1 MIPANTCWGS
11 FARDGMSMGQQ
22 DCHYFVSAID
32 TASFATGRSFTNGKL
47 SSLDTR
53 AMQKIV
59 IRFSSHTP

>member
-32 TASFATGRSFTNGKL
+32 TALFAIRRSSANGKKA
-47 SSLDTR
+47 SLDSR